1 MPELSTATQDAL
13 VALALILP
21 GLVCGA
27 LVMRGYRPWPV
38 IAAMLRRAAGTA
50 VLFAALIAVALAL
63 GLILTAQE
71 RGLRQASARA
81 ADPFDVIVAA
91 PGSETT
97 AMLAS
102 VFLQPADLPL
112 LTGAQFAEVAAT
124 PGVTLA
130 APLGFGD
137 SADGA
142 PVVGTTAAFVSHLA
156 GPPAEGRPF
165 AARAEAVVGA
175 LAPFA
180 PGDEIEPAHGV
191 GEAAEDHAHEGHNLT
206 VVGRLAPTGGP
217 WDHAVIVPV
226 ETLWDMH
233 GLPDG
238 HPPGDADGNR
248 PIGPPW
254 DTASFPG
261 VPAVAVDTDQ
271 LAAAYGVRAALSRPD
286 IMAFFPGAV
295 LAQLHAV
302 LGDARAALSVM
313 ALASQAL
320 VTVAVLAGLAL
331 VMALFA
337 DQFALLAAMGAPLRF
352 TLAVSW
358 GFAAILILG
367 GAALGVALALA
378 GMGAASQILSERLG
392 FAVHAR
398 LGWPEAHMT
407 AAFVTLMLVAALVPA
422 IARMRDQRRSGI
434 A

>member
-50 VLFAALIAVALAL
+50 ILFTALIAVALAL

-112 LTGAQFAEVAAT
+112 LSGAQFAEVAAT

-142 PVVGTTAAFVSHLA
+142 PVVGTTAAFVTHLA

-165 AARAEAVVGA
+165 AARAETVVGA

-180 PGDEIEPAHGV
+180 PGDQIEPAHGV
-191 GEAAEDHAHEGHNLT
+191 GEAAEDHAHEGHHLT

-238 HPPGDADGNR
+238 HPPGD
-248 PIGPPW
+248 
-254 DTASFPG
+254 TASFPG

-286 IMAFFPGAV
+286 MMAFFPGAV

-352 TLAVSW
+352 TLGVSW

-422 IARMRDQRRSGI
+422 SARMRGQRRSGI